1 MDDVKALQDKVAFL
15 EAYIRLLL
23 LSGVRKHGDDF
34 LFDNIKDEGIR
45 AKCMEQFVKYMN
57 DGYNI
62 SEEFNFDAKA
72 DYVNKTLQ

>member
-1 MDDVKALQDKVAFL
+1 MDDLKALQNKVDFL
-15 EAYIRLLL
+15 EAYIRMML
-23 LSGVRKHGDDF
+23 LSGVRLHGNEY
-34 LFDNIKDEGIR
+34 LFDNIKDKEIK

-62 SEEFNFDAKA
+62 TEEFNFDAKA